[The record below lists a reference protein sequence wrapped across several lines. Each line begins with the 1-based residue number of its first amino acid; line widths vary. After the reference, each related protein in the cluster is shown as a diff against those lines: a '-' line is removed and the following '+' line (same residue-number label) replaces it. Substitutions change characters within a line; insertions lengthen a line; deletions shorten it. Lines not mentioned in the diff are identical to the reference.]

1 MCNKAYLPYGRGKL
15 EVDLSAV
22 SGRCTILERKRGDS
36 LREIT
41 VDDLHQSF
49 EHPTASAPLRQI
61 VRPEDSVCIVTSDGT
76 RPFLPMRF
84 MLHAVIDHLSLT
96 LEKTTILPGSGS
108 HWPHTEEELQDLFCR
123 RIYPRFRVVCHDSRS
138 DDNVPV
144 GRLVDGS
151 RVTMNR
157 HYLNADKKIVLG
169 HIEPHIFAGFTGGPK
184 GIAPAI
190 CGIETIHRLHSYD
203 VISDPSSCVGEI
215 ENNTCA
221 RVIREAAAMAP
232 PDFLVNVVLDKT
244 LKPVAVVSGDY
255 LAAHREGVE
264 ISRAISEVDVP
275 RRYPIVVTTNG
286 GHPLDQNLYQTIK
299 GLVAGHTIAEKNGT
313 IIIVSECARGVPS
326 GSAFEKMLT
335 SSATN
340 ETLLSELS
348 NKNSDVDDRWQVQRL
363 LEILAECRV
372 ILVSS
377 LDRETTR
384 RCRLEYAET
393 VEAALEQAL
402 ASCGGRA
409 DIGVLPDGPS
419 VIPNLVGL
427 APHGLGRNT

>member
-1 MCNKAYLPYGRGKL
+1 MCNKAFLPFGRGKL
-15 EVDLSAV
+15 EVDLSAAA
-22 SGRCTILERKRGDS
+22 GRYTVLERKRGDS

-41 VDDLHQSF
+41 VDDLHKSF
-49 EHPTASAPLRQI
+49 AQPVASPPLREVI
-61 VRPEDSVCIVTSDGT
+61 RPQDSVCIVTSDGT

-84 MLHAVIDHLSLT
+84 MLHAVIDHLGLMP
-96 LEKTTILPGSGS
+96 ERTTILTGSGS

-123 RIYPRFRVVCHDSRS
+123 RIYPRFRVICHDSRS
-138 DDNVPV
+138 DDNAPV
-144 GRLVDGS
+144 GRLADGS
-151 RVTMNR
+151 RITMNR
-157 HYLNADKKIVLG
+157 HYLEADKKIVLG
-169 HIEPHIFAGFTGGPK
+169 HIEPHVFAGFTGGPK

-190 CGIETIHRLHSYD
+190 CGIETIHRLHSYG

-215 ENNTCA
+215 EANACA

-232 PDFLVNVVLDKT
+232 PDFLVNVVLDKA

-299 GLVAGHTIAEKNGT
+299 GLVAGHAIVEKGGT

-340 ETLLSELS
+340 DTLLSELS
-348 NKNSDVDDRWQVQRL
+348 NKKSDVDDRWQVQRL
-363 LEILAECRV
+363 LEILSECRV

-384 RCRLEYAET
+384 RCRLEYAAT

-419 VIPNLVGL
+419 VIPNLVGS
-427 APHGLGRNT
+427 APPGCGRSG